1 LDNLKGKM
9 YFSLGSTNVIVETLL
24 PVLEAGVVKDDI
36 IKQQHYLG
44 LYRLFFQRFAGRIVD
59 KHNQLLN
66 LLLKVFSSP
75 SPNVRLLALEVL
87 LTFFYLL
94 FIYSSVYF

>member
-1 LDNLKGKM
+1 L

-24 PVLEAGVVKDDI
+24 PVLEALVIKEKQKD
-36 IKQQHYLG
+36 HFELFE
-44 LYRLFFQRFAGRIVD
+44 LFFQRFAGRIVD

-66 LLLKVFSSP
+66 LLLKVYSSSSVNARP
-75 SPNVRLLALEVL
+75 LALKVL
-87 LTFFYLL
+87 LTFFYFL